1 MLPRICLCQWLG
13 RCGSGSLSFARV
25 SIWENQ
31 GDHQKEQRESERERE
46 REIENVRDGERDCV
60 NEREHRNE

>member
-1 MLPRICLCQWLG
+1 MLPSICLCQWLG
-13 RCGSGSLSFARV
+13 RCGNGSLSFARV

-31 GDHQKEQRESERERE
+31 RDHQREHRERE
-46 REIENVRDGERDCV
+46 TENVRDGERNCV